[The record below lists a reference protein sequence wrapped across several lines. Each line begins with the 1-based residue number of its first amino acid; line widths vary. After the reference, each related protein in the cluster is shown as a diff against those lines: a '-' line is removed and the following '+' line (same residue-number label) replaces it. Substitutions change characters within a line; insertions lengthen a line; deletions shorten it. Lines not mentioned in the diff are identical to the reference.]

1 MMNSSKQSAYRLAPW
16 RKQMQRILTILLLTF
31 VAAAVTLI
39 YLSISERMT
48 DVNLR
53 IQTLQ
58 NERSGF
64 ANSIADLTSEEGALT
79 AYRKM
84 QERAA
89 AAGFTDINFYDDTQY
104 AYVVIDGYTDTGVN
118 TESQTREIPRS
129 EYVSLVKPEYTESLQ
144 DWLYRR
150 ITTGIESYEIT
161 N

>member
-1 MMNSSKQSAYRLAPW
+1 MK
-16 RKQMQRILTILLLTF
+16 RILTILLLTF

-64 ANSIADLTSEEGALT
+64 SNTIADLTSEEGALT
-79 AYRKM
+79 AYRTM
-84 QERAA
+84 QERAE
-89 AAGFTDINFYDDTQY
+89 AAGFHEIDYNDDSQY
-104 AYVVIDGYTDTGVN
+104 AYVVIDGYTGTGVN
-118 TESQTREIPRS
+118 TESQSREVPGT

-150 ITTGIESYEIT
+150 ITTGFESYEIT